1 MHNLD
6 VTDDTGFVIQ
16 LCFCM
21 SLVDICFE
29 IVPFVTCV
37 RLQDAL
43 SPQIDQHPQ
52 LHELVRGVD
61 VLVAGELGGLQ
72 VVSEELCRVVGPVL
86 HSSLSQSLLAF
97 RGIHGHIHTVVEG
110 SELWVANH
118 MAARP
123 KVLFV
128 GDAHVLTNL
137 AFELGE
143 DLVLR
148 RVLEVDGFGGDRNGS
163 GSDEEGSLHFLL

>member
-1 MHNLD
+1 MIARDTCLFLF
-6 VTDDTGFVIQ
+6 DDTILLIIASGAVK
-16 LCFCM
+16 LTKRGDGV
-21 SLVDICFE
+21 LV
-29 IVPFVTCV
+29 
-37 RLQDAL
+37 LAL
-43 SPQIDQHPQ
+43 VLDHPQ

-61 VLVAGELGGLQ
+61 VLVAGELGFRQ

-97 RGIHGHIHTVVEG
+97 RGIHGHIHTVVEV
-110 SELWVANH
+110 SELWVANR

-123 KVLFV
+123 EVGSV

-148 RVLEVDGFGGDRNGS
+148 RVLEVDGFGGDRNGG
-163 GSDEEGSLHFLL
+163 GSDEEGSLHFSVW